1 LTDSEH
7 SHIKVTLLLTL
18 IVRYIFEFKLKKL
31 LLVILLLTQPI
42 YADSSKSVT
51 INNLEVTVTGEYKV
65 EVYKG
70 AKHMFSFDCRP
81 YISCEIFTTTKD
93 DPSYK
98 LSDGRVYAS
107 DDLKPLAINNIEEV
121 VGYNTNFYDGT
132 ISFFVT
138 TTTPS
143 ATTGSATMYTI
154 NTETGTVAVN
164 AKEWDWFRYGMPKPK
179 ENNSCFSIAYC

>member
-1 LTDSEH
+1 M
-7 SHIKVTLLLTL
+7 KRLLLL
-18 IVRYIFEFKLKKL
+18 
-31 LLVILLLTQPI
+31 ILLISSFGLS
-42 YADSSKSVT
+42 ADANKSTT
-51 INNLEVTVTGEYKV
+51 INNLEVTVTGEYQV

-98 LSDGRVYAS
+98 LFDGRVYAS
-107 DDLKPLAINNIEEV
+107 DDLKSLAINNIEEV

-132 ISFFVT
+132 IHFFVVK
-138 TTTPS
+138 TTPS

-164 AKEWDWFRYGMPKPK
+164 ASEWDWFRYGMTKPK
-179 ENNSCFSIAYC
+179 ANNSCFNIAYC

>member
-1 LTDSEH
+1 M
-7 SHIKVTLLLTL
+7 KRFLLL
-18 IVRYIFEFKLKKL
+18 L
-31 LLVILLLTQPI
+31 LLLSSFGLS
-42 YADSSKSVT
+42 ADTNNSAT

-70 AKHMFSFDCRP
+70 IKHMFSFDCRP
-81 YISCEIFTTTKD
+81 YISCEIFTTIKD

-98 LSDGRVYAS
+98 LFDGRVYAS

-143 ATTGSATMYTI
+143 ATTGSATMYII
-154 NTETGTVAVN
+154 NTETGAVAVN
-164 AKEWDWFRYGMPKPK
+164 AKEWDWFRYGMTKPK
-179 ENNSCFSIAYC
+179 ATDSCFNIVYC

>member
-1 LTDSEH
+1 MKRLF
-7 SHIKVTLLLTL
+7 LL
-18 IVRYIFEFKLKKL
+18 
-31 LLVILLLTQPI
+31 ILLISSFGLS
-42 YADSSKSVT
+42 ADANKSTT
-51 INNLEVTVTGEYKV
+51 IKNLEVTVTGEYKV

-70 AKHMFSFDCRP
+70 VKHMFSFDCRP
-81 YISCEIFTTTKD
+81 YILCEIFTTTKD

-132 ISFFVT
+132 IHFFVVK
-138 TTTPS
+138 TTPS

-164 AKEWDWFRYGMPKPK
+164 AKEWDWFRYGMTKPK
-179 ENNSCFSIAYC
+179 ANNSCFNIAYC

>member
-1 LTDSEH
+1 MKRL
-7 SHIKVTLLLTL
+7 
-18 IVRYIFEFKLKKL
+18 L
-31 LLVILLLTQPI
+31 LLVLLF
-42 YADSSKSVT
+42 SSCVFSAESKQST
-51 INNLEVTVTGEYKV
+51 IIKNLEVTVTGEYKV

-70 AKHMFSFDCRP
+70 MKHIFSFDCRP
-81 YISCEIFTTTKD
+81 YIMCEIFTTTKK

-107 DDLKPLAINNIEEV
+107 DDLKSLAINNIEEV
-121 VGYNTNFYDGT
+121 VGSNTNFYDGT
-132 ISFFVT
+132 IRFFIT

-154 NTETGTVAVN
+154 NTETGGVAVN

-179 ENNSCFSIAYC
+179 ANNSCFNVVYC

>member
-1 LTDSEH
+1 MKRL
-7 SHIKVTLLLTL
+7 
-18 IVRYIFEFKLKKL
+18 L
-31 LLVILLLTQPI
+31 LLVLLFTSLGI
-42 YADSSKSVT
+42 SADSKQSTT
-51 INNLEVTVTGEYKV
+51 IKNLEVIVTGEYKV
-65 EVYKG
+65 EAYKG

-81 YISCEIFTTTKD
+81 YIMCEIFTTTKD

-107 DDLKPLAINNIEEV
+107 DDLKPLVINNIEEV
-121 VGYNTNFYDGT
+121 MGYNTNFYDGT
-132 ISFFVT
+132 IRFFVVK
-138 TTTPS
+138 TTPS

-179 ENNSCFSIAYC
+179 ANNSCFSVAYC

>member
-1 LTDSEH
+1 M
-7 SHIKVTLLLTL
+7 KRLLLL
-18 IVRYIFEFKLKKL
+18 
-31 LLVILLLTQPI
+31 ILLISSFGLS
-42 YADSSKSVT
+42 ADANKSTT
-51 INNLEVTVTGEYKV
+51 IKNLEVTVTGEYQV

-70 AKHMFSFDCRP
+70 MKHMFSFDCRP
-81 YISCEIFTTTKD
+81 YILCEIFTTTKD

-132 ISFFVT
+132 IRFFVVK
-138 TTTPS
+138 TTPS

-164 AKEWDWFRYGMPKPK
+164 TKEWDWFRYGMTKPK
-179 ENNSCFSIAYC
+179 ANNSCFNIAYC

>member
-1 LTDSEH
+1 MKRL
-7 SHIKVTLLLTL
+7 
-18 IVRYIFEFKLKKL
+18 L
-31 LLVILLLTQPI
+31 LLVLLFTSLGI
-42 YADSSKSVT
+42 SADSKQSTT
-51 INNLEVTVTGEYKV
+51 INNLEVTITGEYQV

-143 ATTGSATMYTI
+143 ATTGSSTMYII
-154 NTETGTVAVN
+154 NTETGAVAVN
-164 AKEWDWFRYGMPKPK
+164 ASEWDWFRYGMTKPK
-179 ENNSCFSIAYC
+179 LKNNSCFNIVYC

>member
-1 LTDSEH
+1 M
-7 SHIKVTLLLTL
+7 KRLLLL
-18 IVRYIFEFKLKKL
+18 
-31 LLVILLLTQPI
+31 ILLISSFGLS
-42 YADSSKSVT
+42 ADANKSTT
-51 INNLEVTVTGEYKV
+51 IKNLEVTVTGGYQV

-70 AKHMFSFDCRP
+70 MKHMFSFDCRP

-98 LSDGRVYAS
+98 LFDGRVYAS

-143 ATTGSATMYTI
+143 ATTGSATIYII
-154 NTETGTVAVN
+154 NTETGAVAVK
-164 AKEWDWFRYGMPKPK
+164 ATEWDWFRYGMTKPK
-179 ENNSCFSIAYC
+179 LKNNSCFNIVYC

>member
-1 LTDSEH
+1 MKH
-7 SHIKVTLLLTL
+7 LL
-18 IVRYIFEFKLKKL
+18 
-31 LLVILLLTQPI
+31 ILLICAFSLSSS
-42 YADSSKSVT
+42 ADSLQSRT
-51 INNLEVTVTGEYKV
+51 INNLKITVTGEYKV

-81 YISCEIFTTTKD
+81 HIMCEIFTTTRK

-107 DDLKPLAINNIEEV
+107 DDLKSLAINNIEEV
-121 VGYNTNFYDGT
+121 VGSNTNFYDGT
-132 ISFFVT
+132 IRFFIT

-154 NTETGTVAVN
+154 NTETGGVAVN
-164 AKEWDWFRYGMPKPK
+164 ATEWDWFRYGMPEPK
-179 ENNSCFSIAYC
+179 KNNNCFSIAYC